1 MYFIFNFILLLFSY
15 LFSFIRPQSHSQPKL
30 VSNTSQPMFWK
41 DNGLKNSL
49 VNPTDPRI
57 ITSHGDGIIVTT
69 EQSIAPHTG
78 IHKYSLELL
87 DAAEPQDIYVGVA
100 PIDIDPSN
108 FRSWCGWYLHPS
120 SATLISGPP
129 HNYSFTPVPLAAGE
143 GHVKY
148 PGNLFPGD
156 VITLTLDTDVGSL
169 TFSLNRKKLGVAYT
183 SIPLSKPFVISAML
197 GTNNVLRVDP
207 VSSSSSSSA
216 AAIIAP
222 PRTLRIG
229 SNDVTMTWGN
239 DDDVSGDDVTY
250 YVTCE
255 VAGGYADGAVAP
267 IVYAGPARECTV
279 KGLVAGAAYDFF
291 VGRRGSDAWSEPL
304 RVTIPG
310 KAFSDVKLLR
320 NSVEAR
326 GKRFIDVT
334 EDCMSATS
342 RKAGSWHALMG
353 DGIIFAEGESA
364 GAKKGFVVKIVS
376 LEGSSSDMFIGVG
389 PVDVDP
395 NLVESHPLRGWFLST
410 YRSNIVSGPPHNAQ
424 YLNYDAERGHV
435 KTGDTVEVVCEL
447 VAEGGERSA
456 TVSFVVNGRDLGVAF
471 RKVPLDKP
479 ILPLVLMRNTG
490 DSVEF
495 MTK

>member
-15 LFSFIRPQSHSQPKL
+15 LFSFIRPQNQPKL
-30 VSNTSQPMFWK
+30 NQSSTMFWK
-41 DNGLKNSL
+41 DNGLKNSV

-78 IHKYSLELL
+78 IHKYSLEVLE
-87 DAAEPQDIYVGVA
+87 ATEPQDIYVGVA
-100 PIDIDPSN
+100 PIDIDVSN

-148 PGNLFPGD
+148 PGNLLPGD
-156 VITLTLDTDVGSL
+156 VITLALDTDAGSL
-169 TFSLNRKKLGVAYT
+169 TFSLNRKRLGVAYT
-183 SIPLSKPFVISAML
+183 SIPLSKPFVIAAML
-197 GTNNVLRVDP
+197 GHNNVLRVDP
-207 VSSSSSSSA
+207 VASA
-216 AAIIAP
+216 PQPAAP
-222 PRTLRIG
+222 PRALRIG
-229 SNDVTMTWGN
+229 ANDVTLTW
-239 DDDVSGDDVTY
+239 DGDDNNDVIY

-279 KGLVAGAAYDFF
+279 GGLVAGAAYDFF
-291 VGRRGSDAWSEPL
+291 VARRGSDAWSEPL
-304 RVTIPG
+304 SVALPG
-310 KAFSDVKLLR
+310 KSFSDVKLLR
-320 NSVEAR
+320 NSVEGR
-326 GKRFIDVT
+326 QGRFIEVA
-334 EDCMSATS
+334 EDRMSATS
-342 RKAGSWHALMG
+342 RKAGSWHALLG
-353 DGIIFAEGESA
+353 DGVVFAKNGEEAS
-364 GAKKGFVVKIVS
+364 GRKSFVVKVVS
-376 LEGSSSDMFIGVG
+376 LEGSSSDMFIGVA

-424 YLNYDAERGHV
+424 YLNYDRERGHV
-435 KTGDTVEVVCEL
+435 KTGDTVEVVCDL
-447 VAEGGERSA
+447 VAEGEERFV
-456 TVSFVVNGRDLGVAF
+456 TVSYVVNGRDLGVAF
-471 RKVPLDKP
+471 RNVPLDKP
-479 ILPLVLMRNTG
+479 IVPIVLMRNTG

-495 MTK
+495 MPK